1 MEDKN
6 ITQNKKTIL
15 HQVKIAEERFEN
27 ASFILEREV
36 NEDAIPILFKTVDV
50 IVRILLS
57 FRQKQLDNFQKNI
70 KAMEEEYKEE
80 GLWEKGAVEL
90 FLSLYEM
97 NEKYKSE
104 QEPEFD
110 KSDVKNVFEKA
121 ENFLV
126 KTHKF
131 LKNQSMTPR
140 EKRIQDRIRKILAIS
155 GASIGALIIIFFL
168 IKLGINKFGPAH
180 GLLAHYYDNIDLK
193 EPAAVERVN
202 KDIDFVWADLSPY
215 KNISGEFSVRW
226 QGRIKINQDDN
237 YTFTISTDEGARL
250 FIDDKMVIDTWTQE
264 NRALEHS
271 GSIDLE
277 EGFHKIK
284 VEYYFNQNYADI
296 KLLWSS
302 PTSKRKIVKT
312 KYFYPPPE
320 YKKAT
325 D

>member
-1 MEDKN
+1 MEDKDIN
-6 ITQNKKTIL
+6 QIKKTIL

-27 ASFILEREV
+27 ASFIVEREV
-36 NEDAIPILFKTVDV
+36 NVDAIPILYKSVDV

-57 FRQKQLDNFQKNI
+57 FRQKHLDNFQKNI

-80 GLWEKGAVEL
+80 GLWEKGALEL
-90 FLSLYEM
+90 FFSLYEM

-104 QEPEFD
+104 LEPEFE

-121 ENFLV
+121 EDFLV

-131 LKNQSMTPR
+131 LKNQLMTPR
-140 EKRIQDRIRKILAIS
+140 KKRIQARIRKILAIS

-168 IKLGINKFGPAH
+168 IKLGINSFGPAH
-180 GLLAHYYDNIDLK
+180 GLLAQYYDNIDLE

-202 KDIDFVWADLSPY
+202 KNIDFVWADLSPH
-215 KNISGEFSVRW
+215 KNISSEFSVRW
-226 QGRIKINQDDN
+226 QGRIKINKENN
-237 YTFTISTDEGARL
+237 YTFTFATDEGARL

-277 EGFHKIK
+277 EGFHKIM
-284 VEYYFNQNYADI
+284 VEYYFNQRYADI
-296 KLLWSS
+296 KLLWSTPS
-302 PTSKRKIVKT
+302 SKRKIVKT
-312 KYFYPPPE
+312 KYFYSPSE
-320 YKKAT
+320 
-325 D
+325 